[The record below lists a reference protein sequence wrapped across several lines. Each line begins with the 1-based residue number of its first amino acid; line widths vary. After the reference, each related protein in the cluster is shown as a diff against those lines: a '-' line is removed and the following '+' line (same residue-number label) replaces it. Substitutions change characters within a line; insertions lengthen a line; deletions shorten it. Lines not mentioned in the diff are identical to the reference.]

1 MRIDHLGIA
10 VADLEQAL
18 ESYRALGLEP
28 TGSEEVPEQRVT
40 VTFLPIGESKLEL
53 LCPTGPEGPI
63 AKFLADGKK
72 GLHHVALAVDDIEAA
87 LEKARQA
94 GLRLIDERPRR
105 GAGGA
110 LIAFIHPASTA
121 GVLIELC
128 QRKGS
133 H

>member
-110 LIAFIHPASTA
+110 LIAFVHPASTA